1 MSIEKYLKDTPDQ
14 TYRDTAWASTDGENL
29 KLYKLSNA
37 GNNIGLEWCY
47 STNFNNTNFNG
58 NAYIKTDVDSVET
71 ARTGITCPTIS
82 PLANGR
88 YLLDFDDSAPAWN
101 KIEGG
106 FAFGVVFFNLSPSDF
121 SFDNIYICPNLDYS
135 RLVINTSAWDGSAGS
150 GERRY
155 LTDDSDK
162 LCTDGYRLRL
172 SSITQDNTIGVLDN
186 LHIVIATIGDDGV
199 PVIKLYGATGAS
211 NQWEA
216 QIGSRWWQTGV
227 IDGYKNVVHEYPYY
241 SNINYRIRTMMVQQ
255 YNEKFR
261 GIFTIPHTKQ
271 ALMHEQVVWTSQYGQ
286 TYASS
291 YFGSVDVQSWTRF
304 MNATGLRY
312 YDGEAFTDIDDIK
325 ENIYMGIM
333 DKEGVTDCDSRIKGW
348 DEIEASD
355 LPNKDRNGYDW
366 DIYDPTNP
374 PAPEP
379 DDDYDDDPWGKIE
392 WGGAYFGAG
401 NFTNLWYCTAT
412 DLDNLRRWMNGADTA
427 HPLPEGFNPMNQILG
442 LMQFP
447 IGLGGTLTEELTMR
461 TQANVTVHSGV
472 MINKGF
478 GDDLY
483 YNLGSIDIPLRM
495 KERGVPFL
503 DYGSTIELYVPFC
516 GVFQLDPQTVLGA
529 DIVVEMWLSPVT
541 GECNCI
547 VSVGRGE
554 NRGPV
559 AFGSGNMASDI
570 PVTANG
576 YGLYA
581 AAAKEASLKRN
592 ELMFGG
598 LTQGVQSLSGGA
610 NVANTLAIGEQI
622 AGESIAGAWG
632 AVGAVAGGASAA
644 IGAGIALAQ
653 ATHNIHALDVGM
665 QHVKN
670 ASGTSV
676 SGSFSGTSAWH
687 YPFQCYVKITRPRY
701 RIPSNYAHTQGVPLI
716 KTQSLSSCNGFT
728 MCVGTDLSSVSA
740 TEVEKEQIA
749 AFLSN
754 GVIV

>member
-14 TYRDTAWASTDGENL
+14 TYGGSAWASTDGEDL

-71 ARTGITCPTIS
+71 SRTGITCPTIS

-88 YLLDFDDSAPAWN
+88 YLLDFDDGAPAWN
-101 KIEGG
+101 KVEGG
-106 FAFGVVFFNLSPSDF
+106 FAFGVVFFNLSPDVFDF
-121 SFDNIYICPNLDYS
+121 DHIYICPNLDYS
-135 RLVINTSAWDGSAGS
+135 RLVINTSAWDSSAD
-150 GERRY
+150 ERRY
-155 LTDDSDK
+155 LSDDSDK

-172 SSITQDNTIGVLDN
+172 SCIAKNNTIGVLDN

-199 PVIKLYGATGAS
+199 PVIKLYGGTGTS

-241 SNINYRIRTMMVQQ
+241 SNLNYRLRGMMVQK
-255 YNEKFR
+255 YNEKYR
-261 GIFTIPHTKQ
+261 GIFVIPHTKQ
-271 ALMHEQVVWTSQYGQ
+271 ALMHEEVVWSTQYGR

-291 YFGSVDVQSWTRF
+291 YFSSVDVQSWTRF

-312 YDGEAFTDIDDIK
+312 YDGEAFKDIDDIK

-333 DKEGVTDCDSRIKGW
+333 DNEGVTDCDSRIKGW
-348 DEIEASD
+348 DEIEQSD

-374 PAPEP
+374 PVPKP
-379 DDDYDDDPWGKIE
+379 DDYPDDPWGEIE
-392 WGGAYFGAG
+392 WGGAYLGAG

-412 DLDNLRRWMNGADTA
+412 DLDNLRRWMNGADTS

-472 MINKGF
+472 MINRGF

-495 KERGVPFL
+495 KERGIPFL
-503 DYGSTIELYVPFC
+503 DYGSTVELYVPFC
-516 GVFQLDPQTVLGA
+516 GVFQLDPQTVLGT
-529 DIVVEMWLSPVT
+529 DLSVEMWLSPVT

-547 VSVGRGE
+547 VSVGRGN

-559 AFGSGNMASDI
+559 AFGSGNMAADI

-581 AAAKEASLKRN
+581 AAAKEASFKRS
-592 ELMFGG
+592 ELMLGG
-598 LTQGVQSLSGGA
+598 VTQGIQSLSAGA
-610 NVANTLAIGEQI
+610 NTANTLAIGEQI
-622 AGESIAGAWG
+622 VGESISGPWGAAGA
-632 AVGAVAGGASAA
+632 AVGGVSAA
-644 IGAGIALAQ
+644 IGIGAALAQ
-653 ATHNIHALDVGM
+653 ATHNIRALDVGM

-687 YPFQCYVKITRPRY
+687 YPFTAYVKITRPRY
-701 RIPSNYAHTQGVPLI
+701 RIPSNYAHTQGIPLI
-716 KTQSLSSCNGFT
+716 KAQSLSSCNGFT

-740 TEVEKEQIA
+740 TEIEKEQIA